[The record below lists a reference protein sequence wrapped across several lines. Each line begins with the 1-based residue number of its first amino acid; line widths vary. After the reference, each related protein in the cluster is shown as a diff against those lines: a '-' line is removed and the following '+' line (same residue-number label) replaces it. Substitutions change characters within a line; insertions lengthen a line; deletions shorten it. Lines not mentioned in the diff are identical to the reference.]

1 MLKHTL
7 YDTTLKKKEERVYRK
22 LSILCCI
29 ENSLDNFPAVCNCN
43 LVFFLSS
50 ARRFYS
56 QSRIITIYMLFI
68 FRIGNCNTVVM
79 GKAKFLFIIANLY
92 FVSMAFVF
100 NKYLGVFFFLTY
112 VHFKRLN
119 DNYFKKKIIVDFFRL
134 VYIQHSVYSLVFGLD
149 FFFSGIM

>member
-7 YDTTLKKKEERVYRK
+7 YDTTLKKKKERVYRK

-43 LVFFLSS
+43 LVFFFSS

-100 NKYLGVFFFLTY
+100 NKIFRCFFSLTY
-112 VHFKRLN
+112 VHFKSLN
-119 DNYFKKKIIVDFFRL
+119 DNYLKKKIIIVDFFFAWYIYCTVCIVWYL
-134 VYIQHSVYSLVFGLD
+134 VWIFFLVE
-149 FFFSGIM
+149 

>member
-100 NKYLGVFFFLTY
+100 NKIFRWFFFPLTY

-119 DNYFKKKIIVDFFRL
+119 DNYLKKKIIVDFFRL
-134 VYIQHSVYSLVFGLD
+134 VYILHSVYSLVFGLD
-149 FFFSGIM
+149 FFF

>member
-1 MLKHTL
+1 MLKRTL
-7 YDTTLKKKEERVYRK
+7 YDTILKRK
-22 LSILCCI
+22 RGKSRTKFYSQLSILCCI
-29 ENSLDNFPAVCNCN
+29 ENSLDNFLAVCNCN
-43 LVFFLSS
+43 LVFFFSS

-100 NKYLGVFFFLTY
+100 NKYLGVFFSSHTFTL
-112 VHFKRLN
+112 K
-119 DNYFKKKIIVDFFRL
+119 
-134 VYIQHSVYSLVFGLD
+134 G
-149 FFFSGIM
+149 

>member
-1 MLKHTL
+1 MIQHLQ
-7 YDTTLKKKEERVYRK
+7 KKRKEFTV
-22 LSILCCI
+22 
-29 ENSLDNFPAVCNCN
+29 NFPFYAVQKTVWTISQ
-43 LVFFLSS
+43 LFVIAIQFFFLSS

-119 DNYFKKKIIVDFFRL
+119 DNYLKKKILTVDFFRV
-134 VYIQHSVYSLVFGLD
+134 VYILHSVYSLVFGLD
-149 FFFSGIM
+149 FFFQ

>member
-1 MLKHTL
+1 MLKRTL
-7 YDTTLKKKEERVYRK
+7 YDTILKRKRGKSRTKFYRQ
-22 LSILCCI
+22 LSIPCCI
-29 ENSLDNFPAVCNCN
+29 ENSLDNFLAVCNCN

-68 FRIGNCNTVVM
+68 FRICNCNTLVM

-100 NKYLGVFFFLTY
+100 NKIFRCFFFP
-112 VHFKRLN
+112 H
-119 DNYFKKKIIVDFFRL
+119 IC
-134 VYIQHSVYSLVFGLD
+134 SL
-149 FFFSGIM
+149 